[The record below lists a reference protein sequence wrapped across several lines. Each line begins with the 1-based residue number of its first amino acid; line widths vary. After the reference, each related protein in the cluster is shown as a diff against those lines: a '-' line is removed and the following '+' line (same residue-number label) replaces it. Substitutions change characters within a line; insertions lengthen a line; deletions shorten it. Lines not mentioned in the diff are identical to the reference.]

1 MAIYVR
7 NLRLTNRLKLFRFKT
22 GNSVAI
28 LGNSFEINS
37 LSGLPIG
44 NSDAIVANTLQNYSF
59 NHWFAFRYF

>member
-44 NSDAIVANTLQNYSF
+44 NSNTLQNYSF
-59 NHWFAFRYF
+59 NH